1 MKSKNYTFYVT
12 KGAGYYTDGT
22 PKEYEVSFEVTDEEV
37 IEAVC
42 NIVYGKKSDEAYEVL
57 SEMYQNGAFDLDK
70 ARNKYEDEITDYFVE
85 NGYAE

>member
-12 KGAGYYTDGT
+12 KGAGYYSDGT
-22 PKEYEVSFEVTDEEV
+22 PKEYEVSFEVTNDEV

-57 SEMYQNGAFDLDK
+57 IEMYQNGMFDLDK
-70 ARNKYEDEITDYFVE
+70 ARNKYEDELTDYFVE
-85 NGYAE
+85 NGKAE